1 MQSAVQPS
9 FLIQGGSASA
19 PPALRLDR
27 INSQEVLR
35 QARSVLFHY
44 QHDCPAGPEPC
55 GVVLH
60 QAGGR
65 VVFERPV
72 LLPDEQFVPLE
83 LLRSRASKQR
93 SSRLR
98 MPRLE

>member
-1 MQSAVQPS
+1 
-9 FLIQGGSASA
+9 
-19 PPALRLDR
+19 
-27 INSQEVLR
+27 
-35 QARSVLFHY
+35 
-44 QHDCPAGPEPC
+44 
-55 GVVLH
+55 
-60 QAGGR
+60 
-65 VVFERPV
+65 V